1 MFIYFIENKKFF
13 NLSIMNNNHSIAQLT
28 QWTII
33 FTESKIVSKNN
44 TDNIPSNHLE
54 YKLSEDN
61 KYTTNKIN
69 SKAKKILLIPTRD
82 YFKVSFDIYTKTNQ
96 STKLFNIMFEDK
108 ITEYLNRKTHEN
120 NDQDKDTLNT
130 IQYSIMIYYNGFSIA
145 STKFDGDLF
154 ELSSDSDANNY
165 IIEYPCKNSTC
176 KIRFIKNMDAIECE
190 FICNYTDIK
199 TIIKNVM

>member
-1 MFIYFIENKKFF
+1 
-13 NLSIMNNNHSIAQLT
+13 MNNNHSIAQLT
-28 QWTII
+28 PWTII

-69 SKAKKILLIPTRD
+69 SKAKKLILSPTRD

-96 STKLFNIMFEDK
+96 STTLFNIMFEDK
-108 ITEYLNRKTHEN
+108 IKQYLNHKTHEN
-120 NDQDKDTLNT
+120 DDRDKDTFNT
-130 IQYSIMIYYNGFSIA
+130 IQYSIMIYYNGYSIS
-145 STKFDGDLF
+145 STKFDVDFF

-176 KIRFIKNMDAIECE
+176 KIRFIKKIDAIECE

>member
-1 MFIYFIENKKFF
+1 M
-13 NLSIMNNNHSIAQLT
+13 
-28 QWTII
+28 II

-44 TDNIPSNHLE
+44 TDELPSNHLE

-61 KYTTNKIN
+61 KYSTNKIN

-82 YFKVSFDIYTKTNQ
+82 YFKVSFDIYTKINQ
-96 STKLFNIMFEDK
+96 SMILFNVMFEDK
-108 ITEYLNRKTHEN
+108 IMEYLNRKTREN
-120 NDQDKDTLNT
+120 TDDDDNDNKTTLNT
-130 IQYSIMIYYNGFSIA
+130 MQYSIMIYFNGYSIA
-145 STKFDGDLF
+145 STKFDGHFF
-154 ELSSDSDANNY
+154 EVSSDSDPNNY

-176 KIRFIKNMDAIECE
+176 KIRFIKNINGIECE